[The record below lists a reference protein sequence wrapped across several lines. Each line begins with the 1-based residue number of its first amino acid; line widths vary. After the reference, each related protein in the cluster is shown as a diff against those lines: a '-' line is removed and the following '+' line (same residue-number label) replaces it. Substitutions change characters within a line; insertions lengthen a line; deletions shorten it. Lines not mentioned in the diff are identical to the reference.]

1 MALFD
6 KIYKAKYS
14 AKNYKKY
21 CKDANSTFVYT
32 SVYLSYN
39 ENLDDLPKFVQNVHY
54 ITLFLAD
61 TLNSSLFLFFYDEE
75 HYKFKDKIKEALIDA
90 KMDEVLSIYLLALE
104 TFSNVTINRNV
115 NINEFKK
122 SVPNNVQYNANFYEE
137 ELVKL
142 QQNDYLY
149 NQLNNYF
156 IEELEKTNKK

>member
-61 TLNSSLFLFFYDEE
+61 TLNSSLFLFSVQNFIVCFLIKLSQ
-75 HYKFKDKIKEALIDA
+75 YKLTY
-90 KMDEVLSIYLLALE
+90 LQIYYIIR
-104 TFSNVTINRNV
+104 SYR
-115 NINEFKK
+115 
-122 SVPNNVQYNANFYEE
+122 Y
-137 ELVKL
+137 
-142 QQNDYLY
+142 
-149 NQLNNYF
+149 
-156 IEELEKTNKK
+156 

>member
-61 TLNSSLFLFFYDEE
+61 TLNSSLFFKTVIYQKGT
-75 HYKFKDKIKEALIDA
+75 YKFSLCA
-90 KMDEVLSIYLLALE
+90 
-104 TFSNVTINRNV
+104 N
-115 NINEFKK
+115 
-122 SVPNNVQYNANFYEE
+122 NFYRIFINS
-137 ELVKL
+137 V
-142 QQNDYLY
+142 Y
-149 NQLNNYF
+149 NHIYSY
-156 IEELEKTNKK
+156 

>member
-75 HYKFKDKIKEALIDA
+75 HYKFKDKVKEALKDA
-90 KMDEVLSIYLLALE
+90 KMDEALSIYLLALE
-104 TFSNVTINRNV
+104 TFSNVTINRSC
-115 NINEFKK
+115 NINEFKN

-156 IEELEKTNKK
+156 IEELEKTNKN